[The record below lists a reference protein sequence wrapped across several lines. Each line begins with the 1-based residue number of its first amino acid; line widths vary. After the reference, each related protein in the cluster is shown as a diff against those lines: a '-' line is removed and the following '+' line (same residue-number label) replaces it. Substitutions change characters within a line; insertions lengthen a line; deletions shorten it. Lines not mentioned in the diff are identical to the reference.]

1 VTHRAQFGVRIPVA
15 GVLSSPQAI
24 RAAAIEADRIGFD
37 TLWVH
42 DYLIWNKTLDS
53 VHISCGS
60 REAFEAA
67 GPDYPPMFYESLTSL
82 AYCAAVTETIRLG
95 VAVLILP
102 YREPLMTAKQIAC
115 IDDLSG
121 GRVDLGIGQGAAKST
136 LNVDFEVLGV
146 SRATK
151 VTQTREHLEA
161 MQAVWAQDSPS
172 YHGRFVNFD
181 DATIYPK
188 PRQQPHP
195 PIWIGG
201 SADKSLDMVA
211 DYADAWL
218 SCWVTPDQFPVA
230 IGDLN
235 ARLASRGRPAGAL
248 TIGSE
253 IQVLLADSA
262 AEAQRQAERTMGA
275 FETGYA
281 GTTGGF
287 AEDQKSADTL
297 NEIWNSS
304 LIGTPE
310 QVRDRVA
317 EYVAAGCT
325 YFELKFIYHN
335 LDHLFEQWM
344 KFAAVVMPAFR

>member
-1 VTHRAQFGVRIPVA
+1 MTRQAQFGVRIPVA

-24 RAAAIEADRIGFD
+24 RSSAIEADRTGFD

-67 GPDYPPMFYESLTSL
+67 GPDYPPMFYESVTSL
-82 AYCAAVTETIRLG
+82 TYCAAVTERIRLG
-95 VAVLILP
+95 IAVLILP
-102 YREPLMTAKQIAC
+102 YREPLLTAKQLAC
-115 IDDLSG
+115 LDDLSG
-121 GRVDLGIGQGAAKST
+121 GRLDLGIGQGAPKST

-151 VTQTREHLEA
+151 VTHTRECLEA
-161 MQAVWAQDSPS
+161 MLAVWNQDSPS
-172 YHGRFVNFD
+172 FSGRFVNFA

-188 PRQQPHP
+188 PRQLPHP

-201 SADKSLDMVA
+201 SADKSLEMVA
-211 DYADAWL
+211 DYADGWI

-230 IGDLN
+230 IADLN
-235 ARLASRGRPAGAL
+235 KRLDARGRPAAAL

-253 IQVLLADSA
+253 IQILLANTDE
-262 AEAQRQAERTMGA
+262 EARRQAARTMGA

-281 GTTGGF
+281 GTTGAF
-287 AEDQKSADTL
+287 AEDKQKADTL
-297 NEIWNSS
+297 GEIWASS
-304 LIGTPE
+304 LIGSPE
-310 QVRDRVA
+310 HVRDRIH
-317 EYVAAGCT
+317 EYVDAGCT
-325 YFELKFIYHN
+325 YFELKFIYHD
-335 LDHLFEQWM
+335 LDHLFEQWRR
-344 KFAAVVMPAFR
+344 FASVVLPDFR

>member
-1 VTHRAQFGVRIPVA
+1 MRRAKFGVRIPVA
-15 GVLSSPQAI
+15 GVLSSPGAI
-24 RAAAIEADRIGFD
+24 KSAAIEADRLQFD

-42 DYLIWNKTLDS
+42 DYLIWNRLLDS

-82 AYCAAVTETIRLG
+82 AFCAAVTENIRLG

-102 YREPLMTAKQIAC
+102 YREPLFTAKQIAT

-121 GRVDLGIGQGAAKST
+121 GRLDLGVGQGAAAST
-136 LNVDFEVLGV
+136 HNVDFEVLGV

-151 VTQTREHLEA
+151 VRRTREHLDA
-161 MQAVWAQDSPS
+161 MIKVWEQDSPS
-172 YHGRFVNFD
+172 FEGRFYNFA

-188 PRQQPHP
+188 PKQKPHP
-195 PIWIGG
+195 PLWIGG
-201 SADKSLDMVA
+201 SADKSMEMVA

-218 SCWVTPDQFPVA
+218 SCWVTPDQFPPA
-230 IGDLN
+230 IADLN
-235 ARLASRGRPAGAL
+235 ARLAARNRAPESM
-248 TIGSE
+248 TVGSE
-253 IQVLLADSA
+253 IQILLAA
-262 AEAQRQAERTMGA
+262 TEEEAKRQAAKTMGA
-275 FETGYA
+275 FEDGYA

-287 AEDQKSADTL
+287 AGDKDASTL
-297 NEIWNSS
+297 GEIWASS

-310 QVRDRVA
+310 QVRDQIE

-325 YFELKFIYHN
+325 YFELKFIYHD
-335 LDHLFEQWM
+335 LEHLFSQWRT
-344 KFAAVVMPAFR
+344 FADVVMPAFR